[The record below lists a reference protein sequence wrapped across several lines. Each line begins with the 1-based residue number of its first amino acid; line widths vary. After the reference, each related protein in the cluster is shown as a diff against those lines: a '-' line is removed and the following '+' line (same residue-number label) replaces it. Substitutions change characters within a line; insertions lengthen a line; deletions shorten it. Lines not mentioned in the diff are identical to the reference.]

1 MKNFWLTLCL
11 LIVAGAAFWT
21 YRERI
26 PFLAVVLDK
35 PQAATNSSGGTA
47 QDGSQKKT
55 GTPVVV
61 KTVAAVQTTLPMDVT
76 ATGWVVPIDQT
87 TIAAQEAG
95 IITQIAAE
103 DGATVKTGDL
113 IAKLDPRTAQAAVD
127 KDKAMYARDQATLAG
142 AETALSRA
150 ESLLSG
156 NAGTQ
161 ATADEARQTRDAAV
175 ATGDGDKA
183 QLAADQVLLEHT
195 DIRAPYDG
203 RLGDVS
209 LSIGA
214 YVSPGTAIVTIAKY
228 DPVYIKFN
236 MQENNLRELQE
247 AMAAGPV
254 PVTTVPRSDRGK
266 VRHGQVSFF
275 DNTVDATSGTIVV
288 KAKFDNGNGALWPG
302 RSVNVAVHFSD
313 REPLIVVPTVAVSPG
328 PDGFIAFVVGKDN
341 KVHVTPVTVA
351 RANDDRTA
359 VAKGLAVG
367 DHVIV
372 EGQSQITDGQT
383 IKEEFS
389 DGTTQK
395 VASAEGAKTETIAV
409 GAQQ

>member
-1 MKNFWLTLCL
+1 MKKFWLTLCL
-11 LIVAGAAFWT
+11 LIVAGAALWT
-21 YRERI
+21 FRERI
-26 PFLAVVLDK
+26 PFVSDMVDK
-35 PQAATNSSGGTA
+35 ASAATKSTSTA
-47 QDGSQKKT
+47 QNGSQKKA
-55 GTPVVV
+55 GAPVVV

-76 ATGWVVPIDQT
+76 ATGWVVAIDQT

-95 IITQIAAE
+95 IVTQIVAE
-103 DGATVKTGDL
+103 DGATVKAGDL

-127 KDKAMYARDQATLAG
+127 KDQAMYAKDQATLAE
-142 AETALSRA
+142 AQTALTRA
-150 ESLLSG
+150 QSLLSG

-161 ATADEARQTRDAAV
+161 ATADEAREARDAAV
-175 ATGDGDKA
+175 ATGNGDKA

-195 DIRAPYDG
+195 DVRAPYDG

-209 LSIGA
+209 LSVGA

-254 PVTTVPRSDRGK
+254 PVSTVPRSDKGK
-266 VRHGQVSFF
+266 VRQGQVSFF

-288 KAKFDNGNGALWPG
+288 KAKFENGNGALWPG

-313 REPLIVVPTVAVSPG
+313 KEQLVVVPTVAVSPG
-328 PDGFIAFVVGKDN
+328 PDGFIAFVIGKDS

-351 RANDDRTA
+351 RANGDRTA

-367 DHVIV
+367 DHLVI

-389 DGTTQK
+389 DGTAQK
-395 VASAEGAKTETIAV
+395 VASADDAKTETIAV